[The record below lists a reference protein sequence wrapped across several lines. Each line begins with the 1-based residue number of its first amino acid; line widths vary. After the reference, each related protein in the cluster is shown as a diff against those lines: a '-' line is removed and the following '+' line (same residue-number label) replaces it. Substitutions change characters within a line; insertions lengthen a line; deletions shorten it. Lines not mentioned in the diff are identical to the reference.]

1 MNYSSDYEEEYEPD
15 YDDDVLENS
24 QTFYISRHLNS
35 CNNMV
40 DDAKWTNISY
50 KFSEPPLSMWG
61 IISGLALQRKLLGNF
76 KNKVYVSCLVR
87 TWMTAII
94 EYFPHTT
101 SQVLDLI
108 VSPYIKESDLSNKY
122 YVGQTIDAGNMPES
136 VAVQIE
142 KIKYFFSFLRL
153 IQQYF
158 KQMKSQNSDEYRKKS
173 YDENILKIQMNLDNI
188 LKGGNKINIIFPTFS
203 TIKNG
208 KKIYVDYKIYLNY
221 DESIK
226 KLVSMIELKENNNKI
241 TSTDSAYKV
250 DPYFYKITKNDDFS
264 LSTESENE
272 IQQGGDDDVNYNYFK
287 SMLKTFLE
295 QNLTN
300 DPDEVIDLND
310 KPFKPLKINKKNK
323 KADYFNRSSKVG
335 IYTTSF
341 GKESVLLF
349 IDWIKNVIQDQDQ
362 NIYVVA
368 HSNIMQA
375 TLYNICEKINN
386 TIIKKKNVNDC
397 HEGLYD
403 IVKKQN
409 IWELIIKVNNDSI
422 TSVKVRQGQYKPD
435 NNSKKVTNYG
445 REKGLSCGKDVNNI
459 ERMLSSKQKQSEEV
473 KHRPIIVQGQK
484 IQQPAIQQPAI
495 QQPAIQQP
503 AIQQQMNQEPKGLF
517 GKFKQFFTKKRGGK
531 YKYSRN
537 QNNKK
542 YTRKYTSKRRNT
554 KRNKK

>member
-1 MNYSSDYEEEYEPD
+1 MSYSSDYEEEYEPD

-50 KFSEPPLSMWG
+50 KFAEPPLSMWG

-108 VSPYIKESDLSNKY
+108 VSPYIKESDLSNTY

-153 IQQYF
+153 MQQYF
-158 KQMKSQNSDEYRKKS
+158 KRMKSQNSDEYRKKS
-173 YDENILKIQMNLDNI
+173 YDENILKIQMNLNEI

-208 KKIYVDYKIYLNY
+208 KKIYIDYKIYLNY

-226 KLVSMIELKENNNKI
+226 NLVSVFELKENKNKI
-241 TSTDSAYKV
+241 TSTDSSYEV
-250 DPYFYKITKNDDFS
+250 DPYFYKIKKNDDFT

-310 KPFKPLKINKKNK
+310 KPFKPLKINKKIK
-323 KADYFNRSSKVG
+323 KSNYFNRSSKVG

-386 TIIKKKNVNDC
+386 AIIKKKNVNDC
-397 HEGLYD
+397 HEGLYN

-422 TSVKVRQGQYKPD
+422 TSVKVRQGQDKPD
-435 NNSKKVTNYG
+435 NNSKKVINYG

-473 KHRPIIVQGQK
+473 KHRPIIVQGK
-484 IQQPAIQQPAI
+484 KMQQSMIEPI
-495 QQPAIQQP
+495 
-503 AIQQQMNQEPKGLF
+503 NQPKGLL
-517 GKFKQFFTKKRGGK
+517 GKFKHFFTKKQGGK
-531 YKYSRN
+531 YTF
-537 QNNKK
+537 KK
-542 YTRKYTSKRRNT
+542 NIT
-554 KRNKK
+554 KRNKIKNIFSRKNKTKRNKIKRNEIK